1 MCRRIDPE
9 LQKQFIRE
17 VAEEFRRWFRKWRRR
32 ITATGG
38 LSLQRS
44 APTPT
49 DTTRTKALTGA
60 CGTDSGC
67 ALSHM
72 NGACT

>member
-17 VAEEFRRWFRKWRRR
+17 VAEELRRWFRKWRRR

-38 LSLQRS
+38 LILQRS

-49 DTTRTKALTGA
+49 DSPKLLGRLIPVS
-60 CGTDSGC
+60 GTVWQ
-67 ALSHM
+67 
-72 NGACT
+72 

>member
-38 LSLQRS
+38 LSLQRT

-49 DTTRTKALTGA
+49 DSPQLLGRLIHVP
-60 CGTDSGC
+60 GTVW
-67 ALSHM
+67 
-72 NGACT
+72 

>member
-17 VAEEFRRWFRKWRRR
+17 VAEETRRWFRKWRRR

-38 LSLQRS
+38 LSPQRS

-49 DTTRTKALTGA
+49 DSPQATR
-60 CGTDSGC
+60 C
-67 ALSHM
+67 
-72 NGACT
+72 

>member
-17 VAEEFRRWFRKWRRR
+17 VAEELRRWFRKWRRR

-38 LSLQRS
+38 LSLQRT
-44 APTPT
+44 ALIFPR
-49 DTTRTKALTGA
+49 DTGHRVKDHIMIRNEVIDEEATQE
-60 CGTDSGC
+60 S
-67 ALSHM
+67 
-72 NGACT
+72 

>member
-17 VAEEFRRWFRKWRRR
+17 VAEEFRRWFRKWRLR

-49 DTTRTKALTGA
+49 DSPQATR
-60 CGTDSGC
+60 
-67 ALSHM
+67 
-72 NGACT
+72 

>member
-17 VAEEFRRWFRKWRRR
+17 VAEDLRRWFRKWRRR
-32 ITATGG
+32 ITATGD
-38 LSLQRS
+38 LSLQRA

-49 DTTRTKALTGA
+49 DSPQATR
-60 CGTDSGC
+60 
-67 ALSHM
+67 
-72 NGACT
+72 

>member
-17 VAEEFRRWFRKWRRR
+17 VAEDLRRWFRKWRRR

-44 APTPT
+44 APTS
-49 DTTRTKALTGA
+49 
-60 CGTDSGC
+60 TDSPQ
-67 ALSHM
+67 A
-72 NGACT
+72 TR